1 MLNKLTNKEAR
12 EILQEALGMYEEKIV
27 DQLLQG
33 TFGGVHTMCERART
47 YALLLRGL
55 DGLPDDAPY
64 APKVL

>member
-12 EILQEALGMYEEKIV
+12 ELLQEALGMYEERIV
-27 DQLLQG
+27 EQLRVQA
-33 TFGGVHTMCERART
+33 FGGVHTMCERAQT